1 MCVSRML
8 KKLFILFRGSAEKLN
23 FNKEKKM
30 PKSRLLNPSRI
41 SLILAFAMA
50 LFVPSDQLRAGTQK
64 KLMDQMSMTEILIAT
79 GEYCERIK
87 QMALQYICLEKIT
100 DIDKFFGG
108 MSPSSEMQRENTIFN
123 VQRTRRQTYTY
134 DYQLIKQDDELIEQR
149 IMLEKNGRKRH
160 QENADLSH
168 LKYFSQFLIYGP
180 VGFLSRYWQSLFTY
194 TYIGEDEFKGEPV
207 VIIQAVPNEIR
218 LDNSNIGRIWI
229 NKDFQILRVE
239 WEPSSIQ
246 NYEDGTIHSKLGE
259 FKKKVVWTVDYSVE
273 KNGILFPGQQLI
285 QEIYFQDSPN
295 GIRRK
300 AVKREI
306 RTIYDN
312 YKYFIVESQVDW
324 KKKGQ

>member
-8 KKLFILFRGSAEKLN
+8 EKLFILFRGCTEKLIL
-23 FNKEKKM
+23 NKEKKM
-30 PKSRLLNPSRI
+30 PKSRQLNLLHI
-41 SLILAFAMA
+41 SLILALATA

-64 KLMDQMSMTEILIAT
+64 ELLEQMRLAEILEAT
-79 GEYCERIK
+79 GEYCERVK

-100 DIDKFFGG
+100 DIENFFGG
-108 MSPSSEMQRENTIFN
+108 MSLSSELQRENMIFN

-134 DYQLIKQDDELIEQR
+134 DYQLINRGDELSEQR
-149 IMLEKNGRKRH
+149 IMLEKNGRKRY

-194 TYIGEDEFKGEPV
+194 TYIDEDKINGEPV
-207 VIIQAVPNEIR
+207 VIIQAVPNEVR
-218 LDNSNIGRIWI
+218 LDNSNTGRIWV

-246 NYEDGTIHSKLGE
+246 NYEDEIIDSKRGN
-259 FKKKVVWTVDYSVE
+259 FRKTVVWTVDYSVE
-273 KNGILFPGQQLI
+273 KNGIRFPGQQFI
-285 QEIYFQDSPN
+285 QEIFFQDSSN

-306 RTIYDN
+306 RFLYDN
-312 YKYFIVESQVDW
+312 YKYFNVDTSVDW